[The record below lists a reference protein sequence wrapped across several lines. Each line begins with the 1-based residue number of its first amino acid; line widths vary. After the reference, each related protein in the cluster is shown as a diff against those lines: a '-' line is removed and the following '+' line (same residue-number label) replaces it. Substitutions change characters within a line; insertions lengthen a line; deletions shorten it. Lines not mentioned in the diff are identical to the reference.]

1 MAMTQSTE
9 ALASAE
15 KAAGRSPD
23 PALQNAKRLGM
34 VIDQNRCIGCWS
46 CAVACKGEN
55 DVPIGLYWLRILT
68 IGGTNLEA
76 PAGTY
81 PQLSLS
87 FQPTNCFHCD
97 NPPCVKACPTQAT
110 FKRPDGIV
118 AIDYDRCIGCR
129 YCMVACPYN
138 NRVFNWR
145 KPVQDPAPDTA
156 VVGEVDAR
164 PRGVVEKCTFCMHR
178 VPQGYLPRCVV
189 ACPTGART
197 FGDLADPSSVVS
209 TQIRELPTYVVFPEK
224 GTEPSVHYV
233 LRTGPSAEGG
243 QP

>member
-1 MAMTQSTE
+1 MAQSKE
-9 ALASAE
+9 SMAAAE

-34 VIDQNRCIGCWS
+34 VVDQNRCIGCWS
-46 CAVACKGEN
+46 CSVACKGEN
-55 DVPIGLYWLRILT
+55 DVPIGIFWLRILT
-68 IGGTNLEA
+68 IGGATMES
-76 PAGTY
+76 PAGTF
-81 PQLSLS
+81 PDLSLS

-97 NPPCVKACPTQAT
+97 NPPCVKACPVKAT
-110 FKRPDGIV
+110 TKRDDGIV
-118 AIDYDRCIGCR
+118 MVDYDRCIGCR

-138 NRVFNWR
+138 NRTFNWR

-164 PRGVVEKCTFCMHR
+164 PKGVVDKCTFCFHR
-178 VPQGYLPRCVV
+178 VDEGYLPRCVV
-189 ACPTGART
+189 ACPTGARF
-197 FGDLADPSSVVS
+197 FGDLADPKSEVATKLRQFPS
-209 TQIRELPTYVVFPEK
+209 YVVFPEK
-224 GTEPSVHYV
+224 GTSPSLHYL